1 MKRIRCWI
9 GIGLFFG
16 MVFSGCGKGPESTV
30 ENLPIAIR
38 YESTVSD
45 MKEEDIAAGAIVKTL
60 GFYEE
65 EDKGGAT
72 YQIVDDPQLEEDGA
86 FVHLLNNGMKAK
98 MVIEN
103 ETVNVRQLGAVADQG
118 ELMGNT
124 DNFEAFTAAFES
136 EVPTIDLV
144 GGAYYIGEGKR
155 LKINREIQIDGK
167 GATIIADSGVLFDVS
182 IKRHA
187 TVSNLYVSSGS
198 EGMPRKGIG
207 IEVVNDA
214 EEPKWGGSVDFYNVN
229 IFHYS
234 VGFQGDLLYNNEL
247 NTIYSAYNDI
257 GYRFISSGIFS
268 NMNENYSLSAM
279 HNTYGIVMENFRNAT
294 FNNTVLE
301 SNGYGVVIDEDSE
314 FVDFR
319 NTWFE
324 LIEMAPVAFG
334 TISEDTMELIPSGA
348 TNDRVH
354 FTDNRWSQVETESE
368 IFYSAD
374 TLFTSRYRQVDGP
387 NYDFEELMDS
397 GIVYTNYAQ
406 DSFTVDSASGGEP
419 ATVTEMTPFGQKK
432 VTKISS
438 ADEGG
443 DLSIS
448 FPFQSFEEG
457 HSYLVKYKVRLNQAG
472 TIITAVPSSPTA
484 VAGTSD
490 KAWVEADAWT
500 DVATILQMQESFD
513 DPEKIVFDD
522 DGKVSFTVEE
532 RSEGLDVEVMEPAVY
547 DLTEIFGSGNE
558 PDVRLNDELGK
569 YFSYVD
575 YLHTGKTGNFSG
587 DYSDKERIGVSLQ
600 NGWTGEAS
608 YRYLGNGLTE
618 IVGVNLGTGMIGS
631 EGTELFK
638 IPSEYAP
645 ANTSVQLAVSEGN
658 DPTGMLQVRVASDGT
673 ISIAAMV
680 GYSVP
685 ENDPDA
691 AVQFNFIVSS
701 DER

>member
-214 EEPKWGGSVDFYNVN
+214 
-229 IFHYS
+229 
-234 VGFQGDLLYNNEL
+234 
-247 NTIYSAYNDI
+247 
-257 GYRFISSGIFS
+257 
-268 NMNENYSLSAM
+268 
-279 HNTYGIVMENFRNAT
+279 
-294 FNNTVLE
+294 
-301 SNGYGVVIDEDSE
+301 
-314 FVDFR
+314 
-319 NTWFE
+319 
-324 LIEMAPVAFG
+324 
-334 TISEDTMELIPSGA
+334 
-348 TNDRVH
+348 
-354 FTDNRWSQVETESE
+354 
-368 IFYSAD
+368 
-374 TLFTSRYRQVDGP
+374 
-387 NYDFEELMDS
+387 
-397 GIVYTNYAQ
+397 
-406 DSFTVDSASGGEP
+406 
-419 ATVTEMTPFGQKK
+419 
-432 VTKISS
+432 
-438 ADEGG
+438 
-443 DLSIS
+443 
-448 FPFQSFEEG
+448 
-457 HSYLVKYKVRLNQAG
+457 
-472 TIITAVPSSPTA
+472 
-484 VAGTSD
+484 
-490 KAWVEADAWT
+490 
-500 DVATILQMQESFD
+500 
-513 DPEKIVFDD
+513 
-522 DGKVSFTVEE
+522 
-532 RSEGLDVEVMEPAVY
+532 
-547 DLTEIFGSGNE
+547 
-558 PDVRLNDELGK
+558 
-569 YFSYVD
+569 
-575 YLHTGKTGNFSG
+575 
-587 DYSDKERIGVSLQ
+587 
-600 NGWTGEAS
+600 
-608 YRYLGNGLTE
+608 
-618 IVGVNLGTGMIGS
+618 
-631 EGTELFK
+631 
-638 IPSEYAP
+638 
-645 ANTSVQLAVSEGN
+645 
-658 DPTGMLQVRVASDGT
+658 
-673 ISIAAMV
+673 
-680 GYSVP
+680 
-685 ENDPDA
+685 
-691 AVQFNFIVSS
+691 
-701 DER
+701 